1 MRWVWTNKRNAS
13 CVSVKKCFCA
23 AKRSQAVVSKL
34 QKGLI
39 YGKNCAGPEKGPRS
53 QGGVRFPTGGNGA
66 ADVESVAS
74 AVQAR
79 RDDEKATFT
88 LVNEPFEEARNA
100 ACAGHSRFQP
110 RLARERLSLTR
121 SADPV

>member
-23 AKRSQAVVSKL
+23 AKRSQAVVSRL

-88 LVNEPFEEARNA
+88 LVNEPFERRAT
-100 ACAGHSRFQP
+100 QP
-110 RLARERLSLTR
+110 ALGTVAFNR
-121 SADPV
+121 V